1 MAGGRNARDCVM
13 RDLIEGKDAH
23 KLFRVKQWFR
33 IVLGTL
39 CVCSRDDILSER
51 RGMYALIGDLMEFGR
66 TPRRTNRPE
75 SGPSLYEV
83 I

>member
-1 MAGGRNARDCVM
+1 MAHDDQGDGS
-13 RDLIEGKDAH
+13 
-23 KLFRVKQWFR
+23 
-33 IVLGTL
+33 L

-51 RGMYALIGDLMEFGR
+51 RGMYALIAELMKFGR